1 MVSTIWVLNGNETV
15 PRLRLGTAIPGLQ
28 DEVWGWRGQRGD
40 QEVSP
45 NSLANSQMWEPGLGE
60 VGQPI
65 LGGSWPVGTWAWTLG
80 SWVRGKNKARLVP
93 SPLLSPAEMGFSGA

>member
-1 MVSTIWVLNGNETV
+1 MVSTIWALIGNVIV

-45 NSLANSQMWEPGLGE
+45 NSLASSQM
-60 VGQPI
+60 
-65 LGGSWPVGTWAWTLG
+65 
-80 SWVRGKNKARLVP
+80 
-93 SPLLSPAEMGFSGA
+93 